1 MVQHHF
7 ESAGGALISLRS
19 FAHALILFPPLAGQ
33 AGAGCCP
40 IPLEPSDQALI
51 RAIHQKVERDA
62 LSASQDFFGYN
73 S

>member
-1 MVQHHF
+1 MFQRHF

-19 FAHALILFPPLAGQ
+19 FAHALILFRPLGGQ
-33 AGAGCCP
+33 LRTGCCP

-62 LSASQDFFGYN
+62 LSVSQDFFGYN